1 MRALVRRLVEP
12 RPQTTRRLPL
22 GPARGIRLEAQPALS
37 VDLWLGLWESELARY
52 LRTFLRPGM
61 HCVDVG
67 SFNGI
72 YALTFAKL
80 CRAPVLAYEPDE
92 LALTRCRR
100 NLALN
105 PDLAQLITL
114 RPAAAG
120 VVTAPGVVRL
130 DEDLAGHRVDFM
142 LIDVDRAEVDVL
154 TGAADLLA
162 RQHPRLIVETH
173 ALELE
178 QACGDLLLAAGY
190 RPRVVKQ
197 RRFLPQNRPTPHNR
211 WLVA

>member
-1 MRALVRRLVEP
+1 M
-12 RPQTTRRLPL
+12 Q
-22 GPARGIRLEAQPALS
+22 
-37 VDLWLGLWESELARY
+37 
-52 LRTFLRPGM
+52 
-61 HCVDVG
+61 CVDVG

-105 PDLAQLITL
+105 PDLAELITL
-114 RPAAAG
+114 RPLAAG
-120 VVTAPGVVRL
+120 AATATGVVAL
-130 DEDLAGHRVDFM
+130 DDDLAGHRVDFM

-154 TGAADLLA
+154 TGAAGLLA
-162 RQHPRLIVETH
+162 RQHPRLIIETH

-178 QACGDLLLAAGY
+178 RACGDLLLSAGY
-190 RPRVVKQ
+190 RPRVVTQ